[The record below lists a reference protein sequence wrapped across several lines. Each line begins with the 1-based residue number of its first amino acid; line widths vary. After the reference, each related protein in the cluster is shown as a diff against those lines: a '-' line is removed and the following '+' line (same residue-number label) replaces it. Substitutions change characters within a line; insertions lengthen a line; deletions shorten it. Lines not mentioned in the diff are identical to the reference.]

1 VGLHHEDDGNGIVR
15 RLSLHLGANG
25 LERGG
30 IGVNTKARTRLL
42 IATGVIV
49 AVFVVGVVYVVSREG
64 AYYRQVSELAGGE
77 YVGKNVKVG
86 GRVLSDGLAHDD
98 SGFVFDIQD
107 LTGQADTVKVE
118 YDGQVPDTFGPGADV
133 VVLGTYSESAAG
145 GLITASQV
153 QTKCPSKYEGA
164 GTTPTAAPAP

>member
-1 VGLHHEDDGNGIVR
+1 
-15 RLSLHLGANG
+15 
-25 LERGG
+25 
-30 IGVNTKARTRLL
+30 VNTKARTRLL

-64 AYYRQVSELAGGE
+64 AYYRQVSELAGGG

-86 GRVLSDGLAHDD
+86 GRVLAETLTHDEA
-98 SGFVFDIQD
+98 GFVFDIQD
-107 LTGQADTVKVE
+107 LTGEADTVKVE
-118 YDGQVPDTFGPGADV
+118 YDGQVPDTFGPGVDV
-133 VVLGTYSESAAG
+133 VVLGTYAESAAG

-164 GTTPTAAPAP
+164 GTTPTATTAP

>member
-1 VGLHHEDDGNGIVR
+1 VGLHHEDDGNGVAC
-15 RLSLHLGANG
+15 RLSLHWEANV

-86 GRVLSDGLAHDD
+86 GRVLGDSLTHGD
-98 SGFVFDIQD
+98 SGFAFDIQD
-107 LTGQADTVKVE
+107 LTGEADTVKVE

-164 GTTPTAAPAP
+164 GTTPTATSAP

>member
-1 VGLHHEDDGNGIVR
+1 VGLHHEDDGNGIAR
-15 RLSLHLGANG
+15 HLSLHLRANG

-64 AYYRQVSELAGGE
+64 AYYRQVSELTGGE

-86 GRVLSDGLAHDD
+86 GRVLGDSLTRGD

-164 GTTPTAAPAP
+164 ATTPTATPAP